1 MTRSRT
7 LPLAAAAVLSASLL
21 TGCSDSSA
29 DEVRLPEPVL
39 DFPQTSVTPTPT
51 PTTTEA
57 EETEETTEESTTT
70 STSTSSSSSS
80 SSSSSTRT
88 STKTSTRKRSSS
100 SGSGSGSSGSGNAAR
115 EPAPAAPAP
124 ARENS
129 TADEPGAA
137 CAWPTQGA
145 RTGSEEYSTFC
156 NREWARTV
164 TSDGQD
170 YYWVARG
177 TGWVSVDPAGNQ
189 NGKVCWSRSEF
200 EDAPEAIRS
209 AVTLCEPAASTSAEA
224 E

>member
-100 SGSGSGSSGSGNAAR
+100 SGSGSSGSGNAAR

-129 TADEPGAA
+129 AADEPGAA

-177 TGWVSVDPAGNQ
+177 TGWVSVDPAGNE

>member
-100 SGSGSGSSGSGNAAR
+100 SGSGNAAR

-129 TADEPGAA
+129 AADEPGAA

-209 AVTLCEPAASTSAEA
+209 AVTLCEPAASASAEA

>member
-100 SGSGSGSSGSGNAAR
+100 SGSGSSGSGNAAR

-129 TADEPGAA
+129 AADEPGAA